1 MYTDSAN
8 DFSQNN
14 NGKHDNEEMQA
25 NESDDLFSYQ
35 TMNSATKLLNSGE

>member
-25 NESDDLFSYQ
+25 NELFSYQ
-35 TMNSATKLLNSGE
+35 TMNSATKLSNSGE